1 MKLVET
7 SKFKR
12 LRKKLRQEQEKK
24 ELKNATKKIV
34 KDPNSGKKLKGEFRE
49 LMSFNYSVVGQSKRL
64 IYKKEKD
71 TILLFSFGPR
81 EETYIEM
88 SY

>member
-1 MKLVET
+1 MRLVET

-24 ELKNATKKIV
+24 ELRNAIKKIME
-34 KDPNSGKKLKGEFRE
+34 DPSSGKKLKGEFSE
-49 LMSFNYSVVGQSKRL
+49 LMSFNYSVKGQSRRF

-71 TILLFSFGPR
+71 ALILFSFSPR
-81 EETYIEM
+81 EGIYK
-88 SY
+88 